1 LSAYVTYL
9 DTSALVKRYILER
22 GSDEVAALYSRAWGG
37 DVKLSFS
44 LWNVGEALGVFDKY
58 HSRGWIATD
67 SYRLVRE
74 CFLNEVARMLK
85 LGVLRLVPLR
95 ASIIVEAWRLVE
107 EHHIYEADALQVVSA
122 KYVKA
127 DEFYTADEE
136 LCDVAATEGFKTK
149 RLT

>member
-1 LSAYVTYL
+1 MSAYVAYL
-9 DTSALVKRYILER
+9 DTSAIVKRYILEH

-44 LWNVGEALGVFDKY
+44 LWNIGEALGVFDKY
-58 HSRGWIATD
+58 HRRGWIAASD
-67 SYRLVRE
+67 YKLVKGR
-74 CFLNEVARMLK
+74 FLDEVVRMLK
-85 LGVLRLVPLR
+85 LGVLKLVPLR
-95 ASIIVEAWRLVE
+95 LSIVVDTWRLIE
-107 EHHIYEADALQVVSA
+107 EHHIYEADALQVASA

-136 LCDVAATEGFKTK
+136 LCDIAATQGFKAK